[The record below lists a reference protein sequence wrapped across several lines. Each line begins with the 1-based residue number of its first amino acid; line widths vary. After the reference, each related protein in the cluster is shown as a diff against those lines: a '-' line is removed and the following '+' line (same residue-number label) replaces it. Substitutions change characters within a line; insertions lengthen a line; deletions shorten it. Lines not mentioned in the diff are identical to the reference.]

1 MKNIAIFTIIF
12 FLFNLVNSKIETL
25 TLKKSKITFDSLT
38 ESKQYQIIPDTIHNY
53 LQIIVQ
59 ENIPPIAQNK
69 NKFIISYYQ
78 QDSKFEKRKQFSKSS
93 QGKSVMWLNQDQ
105 IESSFYISILCEKT
119 PCDYSLNIIPKKV
132 MKLSINEKYTYY
144 VTEDNQESEF
154 IIDVVP
160 PMDYNYTLPHFVQ
173 VWARGGHKLTTKLSG
188 KKYAKI
194 KKHNGYIINIFNK
207 KKFSLTFEVNAN
219 IGDLITVGVI
229 YFEDGISNMY
239 EETALDEMFE
249 LDTLLK
255 KDFAE
260 KICYKM
266 PKTQYMKFY
275 SFNYL
280 LERDIDLY
288 SHSIVDNDLICGELH
303 PYTNEDFY
311 SIQYT
316 LKNKKRLNLY
326 SPILYGPQYNAFV
339 YEGESI
345 AIIPLEPEDD
355 YNFLNYYIFAMG
367 IKKEIFLY
375 ECDNYPFC
383 TIDKNKTDKIT
394 PIDGYYNSY
403 SFSYKK
409 KELNNKLNP
418 INKKQKVLVL
428 SCLNG
433 IEREEDTY
441 YCLFLINIYTDKT
454 KIEFGQIF
462 NQYRFAREGNTDNYL
477 INKKIFKSSIDEHG
491 YLNIETI
498 SGNISVITKKQKG
511 IVYSK
516 DNKKL
521 YFIDKKLDEFNF
533 KIVANQNSVYYINYY
548 GVRDNSYS
556 EDIQFYGMHNGNY
569 LFNIKNNET
578 FHLQIYTLPSED
590 SVTKNYPI
598 YTGFY
603 PLGCK
608 LDGVRNF
615 FENFTDGYD
624 SYLDPIPK
632 KNDFYQFIYKG
643 SEYEFGEFNQDGF
656 YINKTDDNS
665 NSCLFYSS
673 FFLLSNNKQEGGII
687 LEEHIPRKVLFTQK
701 YSELNFT
708 YPISEL
714 NKDLNIEIKMEKKGN
729 YKVAVFIKDVKIDK
743 EYNINENITIPL
755 KKEMWKKIC
764 KNKNQLCGIYLD
776 IISEKSKEDKFLEI
790 IVNTQNINNQTN
802 TNSKK

>member
-38 ESKQYQIIPDTIHNY
+38 ESRQYQIIPDTIHNY

-78 QDSKFEKRKQFSKSS
+78 QDSKFEKRKQFSKSF

-316 LKNKKRLNLY
+316 LKNKERLNLY

-394 PIDGYYNSY
+394 PINGYYNSY

-462 NQYRFAREGNTDNYL
+462 NQYRFTREGNTDNYL

-603 PLGCK
+603 PIGCK

>member
-1 MKNIAIFTIIF
+1 MKNIAIFLILI
-12 FLFNLVNSKIETL
+12 FLFNLVNSKIEKL
-25 TLKKSKITFDSLT
+25 TLKNSKITFNTLT
-38 ESKQYQIIPDTIHNY
+38 ESKKYQIIPDSVHNY

-59 ENIPPIAQNK
+59 GNIAPIALNK
-69 NKFIISYYQ
+69 NKYIISYYQ
-78 QDSKFEKRKQFSKSS
+78 EDSNFEKRKQFSKSS
-93 QGKSVMWLNQDQ
+93 QGKSVMWLNKDQ
-105 IESSFYISILCEKT
+105 IESNFYLSILCEKL
-119 PCDYSLNIIPKKV
+119 PCDYSLNIIPKKA

-160 PMDYNYTLPHFVQ
+160 PMDYNHTLPHFVQ
-173 VWARGGHKLTTKLSG
+173 IFAKGGHKLVTKLQG
-188 KKYAKI
+188 KKYAKM
-194 KKHNGYIINIFNK
+194 KKANGYIINIYNK

-219 IGDLITVGVI
+219 IGDLVTIGVI

-239 EETALDEMFE
+239 EETALDEIFE

-255 KDFAE
+255 KDYAE

-266 PKTQYMKFY
+266 PTTQYMKFY

-288 SHSIVDNDLICGELH
+288 SHSIVDNELICGELH

-311 SIQYT
+311 SIQYN

-326 SPILYGPQYNAFV
+326 NPILYGPQYNAFV

-345 AIIPLEPEDD
+345 AVIPLEPEDD
-355 YNFLNYYIFAMG
+355 YSFVNYYIFAMG

-375 ECDNYPFC
+375 ECDTYPFC
-383 TIDKNKTDKIT
+383 TIDKNNTDKIT

-418 INKKQKVLVL
+418 INKKQKLLVL
-428 SCLNG
+428 SCING
-433 IEREEDTY
+433 NEREEDTY
-441 YCLFLINIYTDKT
+441 YCLFLINIYTDRT

-462 NQYRFAREGNTDNYL
+462 NQYRFTREGNIDNYI
-477 INKKIFKSSIDEHG
+477 INKKTFKSSIDEHG
-491 YLNIETI
+491 YLNIETV
-498 SGNISVITKKQKG
+498 SGNISVITNKQKAT
-511 IVYSK
+511 VYSK

-521 YFIDKKLDEFNF
+521 YFIDKKLNEFNF
-533 KIVANQNSVYYINYY
+533 KIIANQNSVYYINYF

-556 EDIQFYGMHNGNY
+556 EDTLFYGMHNGNY
-569 LFNIKNNET
+569 LFNIKNNQT
-578 FHLQIYTLPSED
+578 YHLEIYTLPSEY

-643 SEYEFGEFNQDGF
+643 SDYEFGEFNQDGF
-656 YINKTDDNS
+656 YVNKTENDS
-665 NSCLFYSS
+665 NLCLFYSS
-673 FFLLSNNKQEGGII
+673 FFILTNNRQEGGII
-687 LEEHIPRKVLFTQK
+687 LEENIPRKVLFTQK
-701 YSELNFT
+701 YNELNFT
-708 YPISEL
+708 FPISEL
-714 NKDLNIEIKMEKKGN
+714 NKDINIEFKMEKKEN
-729 YKVAVFIKDVKIDK
+729 YKVAIFIKDVKIDK
-743 EYNINENITIPL
+743 EYNINENSTIPL
-755 KKEMWKKIC
+755 KKEMLENIC
-764 KNKNQLCGIYLD
+764 KNKNQLCGIFLD
-776 IISEKSKEDKFLEI
+776 IISEKSKDDKFLEI
-790 IVNTQNINNQTN
+790 IFNTQNLKNQTN
-802 TNSKK
+802 NTKI